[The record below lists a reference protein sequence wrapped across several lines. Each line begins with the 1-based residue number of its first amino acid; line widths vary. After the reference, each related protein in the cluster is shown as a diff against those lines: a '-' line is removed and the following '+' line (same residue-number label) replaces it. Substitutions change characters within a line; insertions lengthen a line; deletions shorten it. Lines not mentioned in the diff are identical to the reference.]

1 MPSVLWE
8 YNLPKL
14 SARGVPMLKALIV
27 EDEYP
32 ARQELR
38 YLLEPYQEQLEV
50 IGEAQ
55 SAKEALRLIE
65 AMDYDVVFLDVQM
78 PGVNG
83 LDLARQ
89 LKTLKPQLRIVF
101 VSAYENYAVDAFAIQ
116 VVDYLL
122 KPVSGD
128 RISETMRRLLA
139 AEDNADHAKDNAQT
153 LTWVPCEVNGHTIP
167 VAVSDIIYATAERDI
182 IYICTAQDRY
192 PTRFTLQEL
201 QERLPEDTFLRTHR
215 SFIANLHQVREI
227 MPYFNGTYLLKMKDK
242 LQSEVVVSR
251 SNVRRVKELFNIT

>member
-1 MPSVLWE
+1 
-8 YNLPKL
+8 
-14 SARGVPMLKALIV
+14 MLKALIV

-38 YLLEPYQEQLEV
+38 YLLEPYQDQLEV

-55 SAKEALRLIE
+55 SVKEALRLIE

-78 PGVNG
+78 PGANG
-83 LDLARQ
+83 LELARQ
-89 LKTLKPQLRIVF
+89 LKTLKPSLRVVF
-101 VSAYENYAVDAFAIQ
+101 VSAHENYAVDAFAIQ

-122 KPVSGD
+122 KPVSSD
-128 RISETMRRLLA
+128 RMAETMRRLLA
-139 AEDNADHAKDNAQT
+139 PEEGNDKPKDAIPA
-153 LTWVPCEVNGHTIP
+153 LAWVPCEVNGHTIP
-167 VAVSDIIYATAERDI
+167 VAVGDIIYATAERDI
-182 IYICTAQDRY
+182 IYICTVQDRY

-201 QERLPEDTFLRTHR
+201 QERLPPETFLRTHR
-215 SFIANLHQVREI
+215 SFIANLHQVKEI

-242 LQSEVVVSR
+242 PQSEVVVSR